1 VLAANLD
8 RFPRQPYMA
17 VITLHSKCAIVSV
30 ILFVT
35 ADATGRL
42 GQFGTYR
49 ISVAINAL
57 EILVFSVQLEFGL
70 VVIKIPILPVT
81 GVVTGF
87 TAFPESALMHILLF
101 VARPAIRLGLF
112 EHHGYMAFLALNQN
126 MFSGE
131 LKLRHPVVKF
141 NFSP

>member
-1 VLAANLD
+1 MAIDTLKVL
-8 RFPRQPYMA
+8 M
-17 VITLHSKCAIVSV
+17 
-30 ILFVT
+30 
-35 ADATGRL
+35 
-42 GQFGTYR
+42 
-49 ISVAINAL
+49 
-57 EILVFSVQLEFGL
+57 FSIQLELGFI
-70 VVIKIPILPVT
+70 VIKIPVLPVT